1 MRGDLST
8 QCPLSTQ
15 SGHSGESQLERFLF
29 GSDYPFVPI
38 PQTTVGL
45 TKLGIAAA
53 DLQAIERGNAQA
65 LLPRWKGKL

>member
-1 MRGDLST
+1 VIHKETSALR
-8 QCPLSTQ
+8 
-15 SGHSGESQLERFLF
+15 GHSDSCNVQHGGLEADGVPVGIAL
-29 GSDYPFVPI
+29 PI